1 MWDFHQNLAALPWA
15 AALRGAPVVYL
26 GSERSSDVQKPKK
39 EKATKAFGVLFGV
52 FNCLENGLGTNIW
65 E

>member
-26 GSERSSDVQKPKK
+26 GSERSSDV
-39 EKATKAFGVLFGV
+39 
-52 FNCLENGLGTNIW
+52 
-65 E
+65 